1 MLGSGSE
8 LDVDAVQKL
17 CDEIMVAARKDL
29 RGD

>member
-1 MLGSGSE
+1 LLGSGSE

-17 CDEIMVAARKDL
+17 CDKIMVAARKGL